1 VASPVEIPPKEGE
14 KLTRFEAQ
22 RRLGLFAKMDI
33 TVAVLLIFMWVVVLF
48 YWCFRPEPNFMTVI
62 AALLGSILLA
72 SVWTI
77 VLIYRI
83 LVWILDLQA
92 DINLM
97 PEAAARIVLGYWEGR
112 KK

>member
-1 VASPVEIPPKEGE
+1 MASPITELPKEGE

-22 RRLGLFAKMDI
+22 RRLGLFAKWDVTMMI
-33 TVAVLLIFMWVVVLF
+33 LLVGVWVVLGF
-48 YWCFRPEPNFMTVI
+48 YWWFKPEPNSTALI
-62 AALLGSILLA
+62 AGLLFSILTALLWL
-72 SVWTI
+72 I
-77 VLIYRI
+77 VLVYRV

-97 PEAAARIVLGYWEGR
+97 PEAAARIVLGYYEGR